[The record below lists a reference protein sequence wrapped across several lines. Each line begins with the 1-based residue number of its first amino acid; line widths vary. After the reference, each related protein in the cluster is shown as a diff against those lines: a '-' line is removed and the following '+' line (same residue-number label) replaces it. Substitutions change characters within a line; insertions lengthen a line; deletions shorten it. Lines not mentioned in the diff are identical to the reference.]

1 MKSRMNNKYFKWGLT
16 AFLVIVACIC
26 FYYLLFHGTNI
37 KKGFNT
43 IISILMPIVFG
54 LAMAYLM
61 TPVLNFIEYH
71 ILIPFCKKCKIKD
84 SSKRTKFIRV
94 ISIIITVFLFFAIIY
109 VLIAMMLS
117 QIVPSIA
124 NIISN
129 FDDYINNFTKW
140 LNKFLSD
147 YPDIEANAVKMV
159 KKYSVELESW
169 LNNTLIP
176 KSSVLIKM
184 VSLSVIGVL
193 KLLWNVIIGL
203 IISVYVLA
211 SKEKFAGQSKKM
223 VYAIFDNDV
232 ANIII
237 NNFRFTHRT
246 FIGFISGKILD
257 SIIIG
262 LLCFIG
268 TTILHT
274 PYAALISVIIGVTNV
289 IPFFGPY
296 LGAVPSTIL
305 IFVIDPLHPLNCVY
319 FVIFILILQQF
330 DGNFLGPKILG
341 DSTGLTGF
349 WVIFAI
355 TFFGGLFGIFGMIV
369 GVPIFAVIY
378 AAVKSFVNT
387 RLEKKKIPKESDAYI
402 NVASITPDG
411 LHKYVPD
418 YQLNKSEKD
427 HIVFGKEFLCR
438 IDHSKEEAKGSETII
453 REEAEKADFCSD
465 KKTLDDDPANLR
477 TGENDNSKTT
487 LKDTKSDK
495 GETK

>member
-1 MKSRMNNKYFKWGLT
+1 MKPRINNKYFKWGLT
-16 AFLVIVACIC
+16 IFLVVVASIS

-37 KKGFNT
+37 KKGFDT

-61 TPVLNFIEYH
+61 TPVLNFIEYR
-71 ILIPFCKKCKIKD
+71 ILIPLCSKCKIKE
-84 SSKRTKFIRV
+84 SSKRAKILRGC
-94 ISIIITVFLFFAIIY
+94 SIFFTVFLFFAIIY
-109 VLIAMMLS
+109 SLIFMMLS
-117 QIVPSIA
+117 QIVPSIS
-124 NIISN
+124 NIVSN
-129 FDDYINNFTKW
+129 FDQYINNFIKW

-159 KKYSVELESW
+159 NKYSEELETW
-169 LNNTLIP
+169 LNDTVLS
-176 KSSVLIKM
+176 KSSMVIKM
-184 VSLSVIGVL
+184 VSVSVIGLL
-193 KLLWNVIIGL
+193 KVLWNTIIGL

-211 SKEKFAGQSKKM
+211 SKEKFAGQAKKIA
-223 VYAIFDNDV
+223 YAVFDNNV
-232 ANIII
+232 ANTVI

-268 TTILHT
+268 TSILNT
-274 PYAALISVIIGVTNV
+274 PYAALVSVIIGVTNV

-319 FVIFILILQQF
+319 FVIFILVLQQF

-355 TFFGGLFGIFGMIV
+355 TFFGGLFGVMGMIV

-378 AAVKSFVNT
+378 AAIKSFVNA
-387 RLEKKKIPKESDAYI
+387 RLGKKNIPKESSAYI
-402 NVASITPDG
+402 NVDAVTEEGLHVYTPDYK
-411 LHKYVPD
+411 LKK
-418 YQLNKSEKD
+418 NEKD
-427 HIVFGKEFLCR
+427 QIVFGTEFLCQS
-438 IDHSKEEAKGSETII
+438 DYSKMIHKEKLPPENLQRDQDTAGNTENKRKTPSEEEIK
-453 REEAEKADFCSD
+453 
-465 KKTLDDDPANLR
+465 
-477 TGENDNSKTT
+477 
-487 LKDTKSDK
+487 
-495 GETK
+495 